1 MSVVKTYYVTDKF
14 ENKFPKDFIASRNKK
29 YIIVQDCRCMM
40 GGSMPANVE
49 LHASFIKRD
58 AFCDHF
64 VMFCNDNALKKYK
77 KYEYSSHDIGFKVWF
92 TDLDGTE
99 FKPNRIWVGEEGMLQ
114 ECEPY
119 DVVDEDG
126 NIVYEKDSNGNDKL
140 DKDNNRIPMKS
151 NTKIVRNQWVTIN
164 EPGLKDIK
172 FKLQLLLIY

>member
-64 VMFCNDNALKKYK
+64 VMFCNDNAIKKYK
-77 KYEYSSHDIGFKVWF
+77 KYEYTSHDPSFTVWF
-92 TDLDGTE
+92 TDLYGKRFQPDR
-99 FKPNRIWVGEEGMLQ
+99 KWVGEEGALM
-114 ECEPY
+114 ECETY
-119 DVVDEDG
+119 NVVDERG
-126 NIVYEKDSNGNDKL
+126 NYDYETDSKGNVKL
-140 DKDNNRIPMKS
+140 DENKEPIKMQS
-151 NTKIVRNQWVTIN
+151 NVKIVRNQWVPV
-164 EPGLKDIK
+164 EGEGLSNIV
-172 FKLQLLLIY
+172 FKLQLMLIY